1 MTNKEKQDKS
11 FTKSLEMTKDDI
23 LESKVSEEEQMV
35 LEEQPMLLAI
45 DSPDS
50 ILFTKN
56 LDNL

>member
-1 MTNKEKQDKS
+1 MA
-11 FTKSLEMTKDDI
+11 KDDI

-35 LEEQPMLLAI
+35 LEEQPMILAI

-50 ILFTKN
+50 ILFIEN